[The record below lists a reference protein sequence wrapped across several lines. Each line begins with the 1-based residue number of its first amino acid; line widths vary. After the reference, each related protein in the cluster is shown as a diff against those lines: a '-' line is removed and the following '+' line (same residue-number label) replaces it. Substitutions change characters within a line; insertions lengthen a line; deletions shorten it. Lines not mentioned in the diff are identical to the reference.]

1 MTHQQNVIA
10 PDSALYENC
19 PVLSKVEAAVIQQ
32 GTSSSIQWEF
42 RDRNGYPIDLS
53 GCFRPAFQ
61 PEPPDHSK
69 HQEGTSKHHH
79 YNDDDILDA
88 LSDVGRKHQNN
99 CGHHHN
105 SDDALLAALSCI
117 AKEHLQDKGGHCDKP
132 DGKYRSD
139 YYFEVRIQPAD
150 EPPNPLWVAPA
161 EVVDAQKGQVR
172 FKVPN
177 PVSDAGGI
185 FVLNIGLCA
194 KSNKRPVYIHRGMLA
209 VERSAWS
216 NQVCK
221 MPTLSD
227 VRMRLM
233 DTDVEN
239 LLQNYVEFTT
249 ADILDSIV
257 SAVREWN
264 GTTPYLSC
272 YTFTCY
278 TFPWIEPWLWK
289 ITASLYSKAALR
301 YMRNKLS
308 VNHGGLQGD
317 DLARDKD
324 YLQVAQLYDTKWT
337 QWMSMKKRELNLGMF
352 QGTVES
358 PYWLMRNDSYG
369 RNVRGGWNSW

>member
-1 MTHQQNVIA
+1 MTHQHNVIA
-10 PDSALYENC
+10 PDTALYENC

-32 GTSSSIQWEF
+32 GTSSIIQWEF
-42 RDRNGYPIDLS
+42 RDRHGHPIDLS
-53 GCFRPAFQ
+53 SCFRPVSC
-61 PEPPDHSK
+61 SK
-69 HQEGTSKHHH
+69 PSGDSSSDESTSKHHH
-79 YNDDDILDA
+79 HDD
-88 LSDVGRKHQNN
+88 
-99 CGHHHN
+99 
-105 SDDALLAALSCI
+105 DDALLAALSCI
-117 AKEHLQDKGGHCDKP
+117 AREHLQDKGNHH
-132 DGKYRSD
+132 GKYRSD

-150 EPPNPLWVAPA
+150 EPPHPLWIATADIIDA
-161 EVVDAQKGQVR
+161 EKGQIR

-177 PVSDAGGI
+177 PVADAGGI

-216 NQVCK
+216 NQACK

-227 VRMRLM
+227 VRMRIM

-289 ITASLYSKAALR
+289 ITASLYGKAALR

-324 YLQVAQLYDTKWT
+324 YLQAAQLYDGKWT
-337 QWMSMKKRELNLGMF
+337 QWMRVKKQELNLGMF

-369 RNVRGGWNSW
+369 RNLRGGWNSW